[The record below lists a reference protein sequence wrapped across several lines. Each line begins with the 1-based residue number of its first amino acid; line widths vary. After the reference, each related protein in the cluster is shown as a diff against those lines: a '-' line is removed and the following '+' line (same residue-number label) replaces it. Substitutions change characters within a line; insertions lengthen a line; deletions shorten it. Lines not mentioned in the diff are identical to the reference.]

1 MQDFVGVKDVI
12 KPARLAQLS
21 ERRNGPG
28 LIYLASHVG
37 EGWIVRSAPYPTCDT
52 RSHEYLSRRIRCSV
66 IGTVPGRAS
75 GVTPRCEAP
84 GTM

>member
-1 MQDFVGVKDVI
+1 MAKETVHIVQPDRVVK
-12 KPARLAQLS
+12 KR
-21 ERRNGPG
+21 G
-28 LIYLASHVG
+28 LVA
-37 EGWIVRSAPYPTCDT
+37 CDT